1 MLNICLNSWLVIKP
15 VPVKCGALQQPL
27 PQQADNGFN
36 DSSDSD
42 EVSAPVYIMQHAYSS
57 YLL

>member
-1 MLNICLNSWLVIKP
+1 MLRYIHCNNSWLVIKP

-27 PQQADNGFN
+27 PQQAGNCLN

-42 EVSAPVYIMQHAYSS
+42 EVSLVVYTV
-57 YLL
+57 